1 MEESNQSK
9 NPAKRG
15 SLKASQIVTIAALVF
30 VGVMFFLGER
40 DPAVTLGDSGVSVR
54 AMYSVTIPYA
64 EISRV
69 ELLEKS
75 MSEIGVGAR
84 TNGYDGFGRT
94 LRGHFA
100 SAENGSVLLFV
111 TPDSAPTIYIDRET
125 GEDAYVSFKDAA
137 KTRAVYAEIA
147 AALPQP

>member
-1 MEESNQSK
+1 MAESNGTKQ
-9 NPAKRG
+9 PAKRG
-15 SLKASQIVTIAALVF
+15 TLKVSRIITIAALVF

-40 DPAVTLGDSGVSVR
+40 DPAVSLGDSGVSVR
-54 AMYSVTIPYA
+54 AMYSVTVPYA
-64 EISRV
+64 EITGV
-69 ELLEKS
+69 ELIEKS

-84 TNGYDGFGRT
+84 TNGYNGFGGT

-111 TPDSAPTIYIDRET
+111 TPDSAPTIYIDRAT
-125 GEDAYVSFKDAA
+125 GEDVYLSFKDAV
-137 KTRAVYAEIA
+137 KTRAGYAEIA